1 MTIFHSHPVRVYQ
14 EDIDAGGIVYHS
26 NYLKYAERARTEWL
40 RGYHITQSGLSKEE
54 NCYFVVSNL
63 TIRYLKPAFLDDEL
77 EVRSEVAEIKGIRL
91 VMIQKIYRQDVLCVD
106 MMVSLALINN
116 HGRLV
121 RLPQNIK
128 EIFTEN

>member
-1 MTIFHSHPVRVYQ
+1 MTLFHSHTVRVYQ

-40 RGYHITQSGLSKEE
+40 RGYHLNQSALSKQEKI
-54 NCYFVVSNL
+54 YFVVSDL

-77 EVRSEVAEIKGIRL
+77 EVQSGAAYVKGIRL
-91 VMIQKIYRQDVLCVD
+91 VIPQKIYRQDVLCVD

-116 HGRLV
+116 HGRPV
-121 RLPQNIK
+121 RLPQKIAK
-128 EIFTEN
+128 IFTGN